1 MSITL
6 DYLTARMY
14 PAGCPPPNLHYNLYL
29 YDHLGNDLRQSP
41 VNKDYSYGI
50 LRLEKLPAGKYTI
63 EVRNHGDEKEDS
75 DFVLTTYAKDAVS
88 ILDRDNLLQEEINA
102 AKKDRV
108 YKKYAED
115 KKVKGEAY
123 LSHESGDLSVR
134 ITNGASED
142 LRVTI

>member
-1 MSITL
+1 MNT
-6 DYLTARMY
+6 
-14 PAGCPPPNLHYNLYL
+14 
-29 YDHLGNDLRQSP
+29 
-41 VNKDYSYGI
+41 DYSYGI
-50 LRLEKLPAGKYTI
+50 LRLKKLPAGKYTI

-123 LSHESGDLSVR
+123 LSHESGDLSIR
-134 ITNGASED
+134 ISNGASED